1 MEHVTKEELSQLTD
15 VELREKAKKLKS
27 SSIWSALIIGF
38 MIGVVV
44 YSVAANTL
52 GLLTLIPLF
61 FIYKI
66 VKGSKNN
73 DALKEVLQERG
84 IK

>member
-1 MEHVTKEELSQLTD
+1 MEDVTKEELSQLTD
-15 VELREKAKKLKS
+15 SELQEKAKKLKS
-27 SSIWSALIIGF
+27 SSIWIALAIGF
-38 MIGVVV
+38 MFGIIIFSVVV
-44 YSVAANTL
+44 NSY
-52 GLLTLIPLF
+52 GFFTLIPLF